1 MEIIQKAKRLNPE
14 SAESILIKG
23 DVEVSL
29 EAAKEVLTDC
39 FVKPSTIAKLQGKWS
54 LIC

>member
-14 SAESILIKG
+14 SAERILIKG

-39 FVKPSTIAKLQGKWS
+39 FVKPSTIEKLQGKWA